1 MIKKSISIKGHQT
14 SIALEA
20 DYWAALAEIASAEA
34 LTLPKLIARIDR
46 ERLKEDPP
54 PGLASALRVFVLR
67 RTLTRRQSSVG
78 DET

>member
-20 DYWAALAEIASAEA
+20 DYWAALGEIASTEA

-67 RTLTRRQSSVG
+67 RIRAQASSVG